1 MRHSYTRPDGAEMVA
16 VAPHCIVARAAAE
29 RLGLVMRPPLAP
41 APTPSPVAPVVAEFI
56 PTEAQK
62 RTIRTLAKF
71 GNTSA
76 AIAKAVGVPLATAK
90 KYRSA

>member
-1 MRHSYTRPDGAEMVA
+1 MLDSYTRPDGAEMVA
-16 VAPHCIVARAAAE
+16 VAPHCHVARPAAE
-29 RLGLVMRPPLAP
+29 RLGLIARAQPQTPPA
-41 APTPSPVAPVVAEFI
+41 PSPVPAVLPDFV

-62 RTIRTLAKF
+62 RTIRMMAKL

>member
-1 MRHSYTRPDGAEMVA
+1 MLDSYTRPDGAEMVA
-16 VAPHCIVARAAAE
+16 VAPHCAVARPAAE
-29 RLGLVMRPPLAP
+29 RLGLLTRQQAQPPA
-41 APTPSPVAPVVAEFI
+41 PSPVPAITPEFV

-62 RTIRTLAKF
+62 RTIRTLAKL